1 MPQKVFLGARMRRF
15 REANRLT
22 QAAFAEALDISP
34 SYLNQIEHDQRPLT
48 LAVLQRLAARFRI
61 DLHEF
66 SDSADDRLVANL
78 QDVLNDPLLAGN
90 RIGLKDLR
98 RVASAAPEVAQAM
111 LTLHRAYRQSHDDY
125 RSLAEKVI
133 GDERLHGLEG
143 AQFPYEEV
151 RDYFYYRNN
160 HIEELDEAAEALQ
173 ASEGFRVGDME
184 AGLAAYLHSRHGI
197 AVAHFTPGEAEARGA
212 APLRRLDEREKT
224 LYLADSLTSGQRA
237 FQLAYHIG
245 LASQRDGIEQLV
257 AKAGL
262 SSREAGAVCRMGLAN
277 YFAGALLMPYG
288 RFRETAEGLRYDI
301 EQLQLRFGASFE
313 QVCHRLSTLQR
324 PGAKGVPFYF
334 LRVDMAGNI
343 SKRASAGRFHFA
355 RVGGACPL
363 WNVHEAFAAPG
374 RILTQLAQL
383 PDGTTYLC
391 VARTVTKGGGGFLS
405 PEKRFAVSIG
415 CEIAHAPKLVYSSGL
430 DLDDPSAIVPI
441 GTSCRVCERAD
452 CAQRAFPP
460 LGKAISVN
468 VDERRFTPFAFSAEE
483 IG

>member
-1 MPQKVFLGARMRRF
+1 MPQKVFLGAKMRRF
-15 REANRLT
+15 REASRMT
-22 QAAFAEALDISP
+22 QAAFAAALEISP

-78 QDVLNDPLLAGN
+78 RDVLNDPLLSGN
-90 RIGLKDLR
+90 PIDLGELR

-173 ASEGFRVGDME
+173 AAQGFRVGDME
-184 AGLAAYLHSRHGI
+184 AGLAAYLHSCHGI
-197 AVAHFTPGEAEARGA
+197 AVEPFTPGEAEAQGA
-212 APLRRLDEREKT
+212 AALCRLDARRGR
-224 LYLADSLTSGQRA
+224 LLLADTLSAGQRA
-237 FQLAYHIG
+237 FQLAYHIALLDQAAG
-245 LASQRDGIEQLV
+245 IASLV

-262 SSREAGAVCRMGLAN
+262 SSREAGTVCRMGLAN

-288 RFRETAEGLRYDI
+288 HFREAAERLRYDI
-301 EQLQLRFGASFE
+301 EQLQQRFGASFE

-334 LRVDMAGNI
+334 VRVDMAGNI

-415 CEIAHAPKLVYSSGL
+415 CEIAEAPKLVYSAGL

-460 LGKAISVN
+460 LGRAISVD
-468 VDERRFTPFAFSAEE
+468 VDERRFTPFAFAAEDSA
-483 IG
+483 